1 MNDFASALSTA
12 LHEEAREIA
21 MSADMQHAE
30 SQLQEN
36 IRSADRRRRVWV
48 AVAAAAAF
56 LIAVAGVAFA
66 FNRPTAQP
74 AHPTP
79 SPSQSAQP
87 QVRYPANASQLTPPL
102 TAQLPY
108 WVAEAHDNSADR
120 GVYLYN
126 QERCLPCQTG
136 RDLKIQLYSVRY
148 MYPLDATKILRPS
161 YTAYVD
167 AWEAVQPLGYGTV
180 TDIATTTV
188 GGRPATTMTV
198 NFTKSSN
205 GLAACN
211 EMARSRTDTVNCWY
225 GVGGRTLRL
234 AIVDQGTGQPPSLL
248 VESSN
253 TDNPNSQAITAEF
266 TTWLNTVRFH

>member
-1 MNDFASALSTA
+1 MNEFAEALSAT
-12 LHEEAREIA
+12 LHERAQETA
-21 MSADMQHAE
+21 MSIDMPQAE
-30 SQLQEN
+30 RQLRES

-56 LIAVAGVAFA
+56 LAVAGIAFA

-74 AHPTP
+74 AQPKP
-79 SPSQSAQP
+79 SHSQSALP

-102 TAQLPY
+102 TAQLPF
-108 WVAEAHDNSADR
+108 WVANAHDTSADP
-120 GVYLYN
+120 GTYLYN
-126 QERCLPCQTG
+126 QENCLPCQTG

-148 MYPLDATKILRPS
+148 MYPLDATEILRPS
-161 YTAYVD
+161 YTAYVN

-198 NFTKSSN
+198 NFTESSN

-211 EMARSRTDTVNCWY
+211 GPAGSRTDTNNCWY
-225 GVGGRTLRL
+225 SVAGRTVRL
-234 AIVDQGTGQPPSLL
+234 AIVDQGKGQPPTLL
-248 VESSN
+248 YESSN

>member
-12 LHEEAREIA
+12 LHERAQETA
-21 MSADMQHAE
+21 MSLDMQQAE
-30 SQLQEN
+30 RQLRES
-36 IRSADRRRRVWV
+36 IRSADRRRRIWI
-48 AVAAAAAF
+48 AVAAAAAV
-56 LIAVAGVAFA
+56 LVAVAGVAFA

-74 AHPTP
+74 THPKP
-79 SPSQSAQP
+79 SPTQSAHTQA
-87 QVRYPANASQLTPPL
+87 RYPANASHLTPPL

-108 WVAEAHDNSADR
+108 WVAFAHDTSADV

-136 RDLKIQLYSVRY
+136 RDLKIQMYTVRY
-148 MYPLDATKILRPS
+148 MFPLDASEILRPS
-161 YTAYVD
+161 YTAYVK

-188 GGRPATTMTV
+188 GDKPATTMTV
-198 NFTKSSN
+198 SFTKATH

-211 EMARSRTDTVNCWY
+211 ELARSRTDTANCWY
-225 GVGGRTLRL
+225 GVAGRTLRL
-234 AIVDQGTGQPPSLL
+234 AIVDQGKGQPPTLL

-253 TDNPNSQAITAEF
+253 TDNPSSAAITAEF
-266 TTWLNTVRFH
+266 TAWLDTVRFH